1 MNKYHI
7 IARQINSYIKESKLQ
22 SGDKLPTLTELV
34 KIYQAS
40 KNTIIKALEVL
51 EHHGVVYQVRGSG
64 IYVRGRHRKGYIN
77 LTDVQ
82 GFQSSFREFNLSSK
96 VIEVKEM
103 NPPAHVC
110 QNLKLNR
117 DDIVY
122 YIKRIRYIE
131 SRPLCLEESYYSK
144 NYVPYMSEEI
154 ANDSIFNYFMNDL
167 KLQISFNDSFMR
179 IGKLNKEEA
188 EYLKLPPQ
196 DPSLNINS
204 IYYLSNGHPFDY
216 SLIKYHHEEAQ
227 FYLQGNNL

>member
-7 IARQINSYIKESKLQ
+7 IARQINSYIEEKKLQ
-22 SGDKLPTLTELV
+22 PGDKLPTLTELV
-34 KIYQAS
+34 KTYQAS

-64 IYVRGRHRKGYIN
+64 IYVRGRHRKGYLN
-77 LTDVQ
+77 LMDVQ
-82 GFQSSFREFNLSSK
+82 GFQRSFREFNLSSK

-103 NPPAHVC
+103 KPPSNVA
-110 QNLKLNR
+110 NSLKLAV
-117 DDIVY
+117 DETVY
-122 YIKRIRYIE
+122 QVKRIRYIE
-131 SRPLCLEESYYSK
+131 SRPFCIEESYYSK
-144 NYVPYMSEEI
+144 TYVPYMSEEI
-154 ANDSIFNYFMNDL
+154 ASNSIFSYFIDDL

-188 EYLKLPPQ
+188 EYLELSPQ

-204 IYYLSNGHPFDY
+204 IYYLNNGHPFDY
-216 SLIKYHHEEAQ
+216 SFIKYHHEEAQ